1 MPPSHNPNGVIT
13 VTRDVFDMSTA
24 EVSETDPTAVT
35 VDTTVTKW
43 SSAIVASLVA
53 GTAMG
58 LPMQFVT
65 EIMPTVGALYGWEN
79 LAVGW
84 VAHLFHSAVFGVI
97 FAGVVSLGPLNEY
110 AGRFPTGVGIGAGYG
125 VVIWVFGSVVAMP
138 LWLDAAGLPNAGVPS
153 LNVVSLA
160 GHVVYGVLLGGVFPA
175 VYSISDEVY
184 VDEGAASTWASA
196 LAAGGVAGIVMGLF
210 LQFPMDLMPA
220 VAALYGYESVVA
232 GWVAHLFH
240 SLVFAV
246 IFAGIASLPVL
257 KKYASGFP
265 TSVLVGTAFGVAVWV
280 FGGVVAMPLW
290 LASIGMDA
298 PTVPNV
304 VPMSLLAHIVY
315 GGVLG
320 VVYPLAVG
328 FLMRKR

>member
-1 MPPSHNPNGVIT
+1 
-13 VTRDVFDMSTA
+13 MSTA
-24 EVSETDPTAVT
+24 EVPETDPTAVT
-35 VDTTVTKW
+35 LDTTVTKW
-43 SSAIVASLVA
+43 SSAVVASLVA

-58 LPMQFVT
+58 IPMQLVM
-65 EIMPTVGALYGWEN
+65 EIMPTVGALYGWES

-84 VAHLFHSAVFGVI
+84 VAHLFHSAVFGVV
-97 FAGVVSLGPLNEY
+97 FAGVVSLGPLKEH
-110 AGRFPTGVGIGAGYG
+110 APRFPESVGIGAGYG
-125 VVIWVFGSVVAMP
+125 VALWVFGGVVAMP
-138 LWLDAAGLPNAGVPS
+138 LWLNAAGLPNPGVPNLNAMS
-153 LNVVSLA
+153 LV
-160 GHVVYGVLLGGVFPA
+160 GHVVYGALLGGVFPA
-175 VYSISDEVY
+175 VYSFSDEVY
-184 VDEGAASTWASA
+184 LASEESAPTWIAAH
-196 LAAGGVAGIVMGLF
+196 AAGGAAGVVMGLF

-220 VAALYGYESVVA
+220 VAALYGYESVAA

-246 IFAGIASLPVL
+246 IFAGVASLPVL

-265 TSVLVGTAFGVAVWV
+265 TSVLVGVVFGVGVWV

-304 VPMSLLAHIVY
+304 VPMSLLAHTVY

-328 FLMRKR
+328 VLTRKMG